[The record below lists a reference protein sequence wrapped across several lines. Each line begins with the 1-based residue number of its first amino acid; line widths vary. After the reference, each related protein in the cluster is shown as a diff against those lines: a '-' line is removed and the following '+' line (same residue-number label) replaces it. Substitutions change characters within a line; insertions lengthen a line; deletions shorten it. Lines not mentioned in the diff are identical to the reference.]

1 MNWSFNEYQQFA
13 KTTAIYPPEEALTY
27 TALGLASE
35 AGEVAGKIKKYIRDG
50 VKDDDA
56 IIDELGDVLWY
67 LAVLAEELD
76 VDLSIVAQRNTEKLI
91 DRRDRNK
98 LSGSGDK
105 R

>member
-13 KTTAIYPPEEALTY
+13 KTTAIYPPESALSY
-27 TALGLASE
+27 TALGLSSE